1 MIPALTGLRA
11 VAAALVFFG
20 HVMEPHR
27 AEASWLVHYG
37 FTGVDIFFALSGY
50 LFMFQYADDLL
61 QGSFSWARYLKRRL
75 IRIYPVTT
83 LVVLVASVSRWDY
96 LTWDNILLHIALLHG
111 WFVEYRLRLNGPM
124 WSLTIE
130 ESYYL
135 LAPFLIFLFAIVH
148 QACVRRFG
156 TWRESGARAVVWG
169 TGLVGVWWLSA
180 MLSRGMSTT
189 YQDMLY
195 AVANVWDGDAS
206 TFTIF
211 GRISEFVAGMCAAVF
226 VRGALPKS
234 RYAGDALVVVSI
246 AAFVGVSRFIET
258 HGGEMLVGQHK
269 LGMLALKSYAFI
281 GAVAMIGL
289 HAGGMFSRILSHPLS
304 RRLGECSFAL
314 YIIQFMPIG
323 GSINAGMDLQA
334 WVEGAGVPW
343 PLAAVIGYATMNGIA
358 VLLYMFFENP
368 VRKALRLRFA

>member
-1 MIPALTGLRA
+1 
-11 VAAALVFFG
+11 
-20 HVMEPHR
+20 
-27 AEASWLVHYG
+27 
-37 FTGVDIFFALSGY
+37 VDIFFALSGY
-50 LFMFQYADDLL
+50 LFTYQYADALL
-61 QGSFSWARYLKRRL
+61 NGTFSWVTYLQRRL
-75 IRIYPVTT
+75 IRIYPITT
-83 LVVLVASVSRWDY
+83 LVVLVASVSRWEY
-96 LTWDNILLHIALLHG
+96 LTWDNILLHITLLHG

-135 LAPFLIFLFAIVH
+135 IAPFLIFLFAIVH

-156 TWRESGARAVVWG
+156 TWRDSGARAVVWG
-169 TGLVGVWWLSA
+169 AGLVGVWWLSA

-211 GRISEFVAGMCAAVF
+211 GRISEFVAGMCAALF
-226 VRGALPKS
+226 VRKAMPAS
-234 RYAGDALVVVSI
+234 RRTGDALVVVAI
-246 AAFVGVSRFIET
+246 AAFVGVSRFIEM

-269 LGMLALKSYAFI
+269 LGMVALKSYAFV
-281 GAVAMIGL
+281 GALAMIGL
-289 HAGGMFSRILSHPLS
+289 HAGGMFSRILSHPVS
-304 RRLGECSFAL
+304 QRLGECSFAL

-368 VRKALRLRFA
+368 VRKALRSRFA